1 MSDYKKQADRL
12 RILRQ
17 MPQQQQ
23 QSHSL
28 QLPPREPVQAEYHR
42 APANVN
48 ALVQRHYFPAEG
60 AVPYGVGEP
69 PTADISDAADAADR
83 LSKYQ
88 SICHRR
94 AAEASRA
101 MKAERDAKM
110 KLVREGSQ
118 PHKFCGKCFASYL
131 CQAVGTHVQATSAQE
146 RSQAAKAFGVRVAL
160 SNLKASPRSPD
171 LRKATSHQDPGE
183 SDACMVRPS

>member
-110 KLVREGSQ
+110 KL
-118 PHKFCGKCFASYL
+118 
-131 CQAVGTHVQATSAQE
+131 ATSAQE